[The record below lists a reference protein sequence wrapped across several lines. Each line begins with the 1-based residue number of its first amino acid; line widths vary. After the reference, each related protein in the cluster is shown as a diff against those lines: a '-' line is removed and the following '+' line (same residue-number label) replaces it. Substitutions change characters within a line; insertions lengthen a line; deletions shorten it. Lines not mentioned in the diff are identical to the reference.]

1 MLKEDTGDT
10 RYGKDVE
17 STVLM
22 GMPSGSASLESSVVV
37 SGKVKHI
44 LWTQTWQ
51 SYSLSTYSTEMKTHI
66 HTKICMGMF
75 AVALFVIANN

>member
-1 MLKEDTGDT
+1 MCDITAHLLEMLKEDTGDT

-22 GMPSGSASLESSVVV
+22 GMPSGSASLESNVVV

-44 LWTQTWQ
+44 L
-51 SYSLSTYSTEMKTHI
+51 
-66 HTKICMGMF
+66 
-75 AVALFVIANN
+75 